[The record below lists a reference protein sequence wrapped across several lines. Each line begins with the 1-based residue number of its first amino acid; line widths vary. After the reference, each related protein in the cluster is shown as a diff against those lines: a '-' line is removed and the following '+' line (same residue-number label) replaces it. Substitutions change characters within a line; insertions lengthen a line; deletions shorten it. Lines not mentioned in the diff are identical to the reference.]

1 MSGEV
6 GCIAKTELKK
16 ILPDLLIAGLVIF
29 VLVFVSRL
37 QSPIPIYPFEKV
49 NWDWILSLE
58 GQDKIDANVRVAI
71 LPHDANS
78 HKELTVF
85 YRGLATANPEVK
97 NIVVIAPN
105 HFEKGTENVQ
115 TASRGFQT
123 ADGVLKPK
131 GNLLKGL
138 ELNEAGKIE
147 NATFEK
153 EHGITMEVGYIKRF
167 FPKADF
173 LPIVLKAETTPRE
186 VDALVLWMTSNL
198 AAEKTLVLGSIDFS
212 HYLTKAQA
220 DRNDAKTLAQIK
232 LMNLNKLPTSDAKC
246 EFLDSPM
253 TLRAVIQYARAVG
266 GEKLSVVRHDN
277 TADILNKPN
286 LASTTSHFYMTFG
299 GE

>member
-58 GQDKIDANVRVAI
+58 GQDRIDADVRAAI

-85 YRGLATANPEVK
+85 YRGLATSNP
-97 NIVVIAPN
+97 NIETVVVISPN
-105 HFEKGTENVQ
+105 HFGKGTANVQ
-115 TASRGFQT
+115 TGSLGFKT
-123 ADGVLKPK
+123 ADGVLKPDS
-131 GNLLKGL
+131 NLLKGL
-138 ELNEAGKIE
+138 ELNETAEIE
-147 NATFEK
+147 SATFEK
-153 EHGITMEVGYIKRF
+153 EHGITMQAEYVKRF

-173 LPIVLKAETTPRE
+173 LPIVLKAGTTPRE

-198 AAEKTLVLGSIDFS
+198 EAEKALVLGSIDFS

-220 DRNDAKTLAQIK
+220 DINDAKTLAQIK
-232 LMNLNKLPTSDAKC
+232 LMNLNKLPTSDTKC
-246 EFLDSPM
+246 AFLDSPM
-253 TLRAVIQYARAVG
+253 TLRAIVQYARAVG
-266 GEKLSVVRHDN
+266 GEKISVVRHDN
-277 TADILNKPN
+277 TATILNKPN
-286 LASTTSHFYMTFG
+286 LASTTSHFYITFG
-299 GE
+299 GI